1 MPTIA
6 EILAAKKAAAAKP
19 ETREQRSDVRKET
32 LAERLENDAL
42 DARLAPVKP
51 SVATAARKAAR
62 LILSK
67 DLPSDMP
74 NGEPRGQATP
84 IAGPPEE
91 RALSVTSGEVID
103 ATPTGADPVT
113 AAWHSAMCS
122 LESELCVM
130 RDPTDPEA
138 CWLALRSAGPVSVP
152 LLLHRLP
159 WLLWE
164 HPHQE
169 RQPNEPF

>member
-6 EILAAKKAAAAKP
+6 EIIAAKKAKAAPASA
-19 ETREQRSDVRKET
+19 TKET
-32 LAERLENDAL
+32 ITERIENDAL

-51 SVATAARKAAR
+51 AVATAARKMAGLVLNR
-62 LILSK
+62 N
-67 DLPSDMP
+67 MP
-74 NGEPRGQATP
+74 VTKPEPA
-84 IAGPPEE
+84 IAMPPEE
-91 RALSVTSGEVID
+91 RALSVTNGEVID
-103 ATPTGADPVT
+103 RTPAGADPVT

-164 HPHQE
+164 HPHQS
-169 RQPNEPF
+169 RPDNEPY